1 MNLFFSSFIR
11 CTLFSALVD
20 KMSLW
25 RIVHLISKGIV
36 FLSHKL
42 FPAHF
47 KVFQSFCVKV
57 FFYTVILLSICIPLL
72 RELNLMNLFFF
83 WMLFSFLFAL
93 LCTLL
98 INHYEI
104 TETKHINTLKS
115 RRKKAKKKHIDKK
128 MGIGMTWNG
137 FGENGK

>member
-1 MNLFFSSFIR
+1 MHSIASRIESFE
-11 CTLFSALVD
+11 
-20 KMSLW
+20 
-25 RIVHLISKGIV
+25 
-36 FLSHKL
+36 
-42 FPAHF
+42 
-47 KVFQSFCVKV
+47 
-57 FFYTVILLSICIPLL
+57 SI
-72 RELNLMNLFFF
+72 FFF

-104 TETKHINTLKS
+104 TETKHINTLKL
-115 RRKKAKKKHIDKK
+115 RKNKKSKKKHIDKK